1 MKIDITLEIT
11 PELVDDARRSLHKFN
26 MEHFGT
32 HIDVMD
38 KAFPLEYVERQGIF
52 FDISD
57 IRDREVTTSDIDLDK
72 VKADM
77 FVGFYSGFIEAKG
90 DGTKAYLGT
99 HPCLSK
105 ELIDALL
112 SKKISLIG
120 VDFSGVRN
128 GKEHKPTDQYCAD
141 RGVFIV
147 ENLCSLRD
155 VVKAGGQG
163 RVSTYP
169 VRYADMTGLPC
180 RVVVDIADI

>member
-1 MKIDITLEIT
+1 MKIDITLEVT
-11 PELVDDARRSLHKFN
+11 PARADIAKQNHHNLQMGHY
-26 MEHFGT
+26 GT
-32 HIDVMD
+32 HFDVMD
-38 KAFPLEYVERQGIF
+38 KTFPLDYVERQGIF
-52 FDISD
+52 FDISS
-57 IRDREVTTSDIDLDK
+57 IWDREVTIADIDLDK

-90 DGTKAYLGT
+90 YGTKAYFGT

-105 ELIDALL
+105 ALIDALL
-112 SKKISLIG
+112 SKRISIIG

-128 GKEHKPTDQYCAD
+128 GKEHNPTDQYCAD

-147 ENLCSLRD
+147 ENLCNLRA
-155 VVKAGGQG
+155 VIKAGGQG

-180 RVVVDIADI
+180 RVVVDI